1 MLRCRKEQTI
11 QNGHGEDI
19 GMDKIYFGP
28 SETSN
33 VEINKDVFRVKIID
47 DSQGLMRITIPKV
60 KDNGPSGR
68 GDVIEKEE
76 NKKYM

>member
-1 MLRCRKEQTI
+1 
-11 QNGHGEDI
+11 
-19 GMDKIYFGP
+19 MDKIYFGP

-47 DSQGLMRITIPKV
+47 DSQGLMRIAIPKV
-60 KDNGPSGR
+60 KDNGPSGK
-68 GDVIEKEE
+68 GDVTEKEE